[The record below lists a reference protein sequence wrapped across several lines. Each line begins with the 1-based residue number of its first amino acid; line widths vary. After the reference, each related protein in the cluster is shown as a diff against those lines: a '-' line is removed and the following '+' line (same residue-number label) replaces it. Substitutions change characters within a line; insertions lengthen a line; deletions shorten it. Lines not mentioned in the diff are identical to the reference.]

1 MRLSTTTPLN
11 SPPKPQPVH
20 RLNASTV
27 IGEVLLTVGVLLLL
41 FAFYESYW
49 TNLASARM
57 QDEVQTRLEEQW
69 VNPRQ
74 ARATEMG
81 EAFSKLYIPA
91 FGQDYQFAVVE
102 GVQEAQLLTGPG
114 HYPGTQMPGQPG
126 NFAVAGHRVGKGA
139 PFNDLGAL
147 RACDAIVVETRQ
159 AWVTYRVMP
168 MAADPGQRHAEGAG
182 CLSGP
187 LNERVA
193 SGDYAAV
200 QGRHITLPG
209 NIEVVNPMP
218 GARSTQVPDGALP
231 LVTLT
236 TCHPQFSNAERM
248 IIHAVQ
254 TEYLPK
260 DEAAGAL
267 PAAIQEV
274 R

>member
-1 MRLSTTTPLN
+1 MHTPAPPAPRL
-11 SPPKPQPVH
+11 
-20 RLNASTV
+20 RASTV
-27 IGEVLLTVGVLLLL
+27 IGEALLTVGVLLLL
-41 FAFYESYW
+41 FAFYESFW
-49 TNLASARM
+49 TNIASARM

-74 ARATEMG
+74 ARAAEHG
-81 EAFSKLYIPA
+81 DAFSRMYIPA
-91 FGQDYQFAVVE
+91 FGQDYQFAILE
-102 GVQEAQLLTGPG
+102 GVQEEQLLAGPG
-114 HYPGTQMPGQPG
+114 HYPGTQWPGQPG
-126 NFAVAGHRVGKGA
+126 NFAIAGHRVGKGA

-147 RACDAIVVETRQ
+147 KACDAVVVETRE

-168 MAADPGQRHAEGAG
+168 MSLNPDERRAEGAP
-182 CLSGP
+182 CLPGG

-193 SGDYAAV
+193 AGDYAAV
-200 QGRHITLPG
+200 QGRHITVPT

-218 GARSTQVPDGALP
+218 ETRSTQVPEGALP
-231 LVTLT
+231 VMTMT

-260 DEAAGAL
+260 DQAAGNP
-267 PAAIQEV
+267 PAALAEKGA

>member
-1 MRLSTTTPLN
+1 MATKRPS
-11 SPPKPQPVH
+11 
-20 RLNASTV
+20 ASTV

-49 TNLASARM
+49 TNLASSRK
-57 QDEVQTRLEEQW
+57 QDEAQTRLEEAW

-74 ARATEMG
+74 AKAAQLG
-81 EAFSKLYIPA
+81 DAFSKMYIPA
-91 FGQDYQFAVVE
+91 FGQDYQFAILQ
-102 GVQEAQLLTGPG
+102 GVQEAQLLAGPG
-114 HYPGTQMPGQPG
+114 HYPGTQFPGQPG

-147 RACDAIVVETRQ
+147 NACDAVVVETRE

-168 MAADPGQRHAEGAG
+168 MSLDPNERRAEGAG
-182 CLSGP
+182 CLPGP

-193 SGDYAAV
+193 AGDYAAV
-200 QGRHITLPG
+200 QGRHITVPG

-218 GARSTQVPDGALP
+218 ETRSTTVPDGALP
-231 LVTLT
+231 VMTMT

-254 TEYLPK
+254 TEYLAK
-260 DEAAGAL
+260 DANN
-267 PAAIQEV
+267 PAATPASMQEV